1 MCWIISRIRFPTQ
14 LYEPFT
20 DSEGNLSS
28 RPVYRD
34 GQPVQCR
41 DAVARRDRLIEKL
54 ASLTPVHGAL
64 DQIVQRFGTDMVAEV
79 TGRSRRI
86 VRKRGAD
93 RIDRLVV
100 ENRAGS
106 ANLAETQAFM
116 DDDKRILVFSD
127 AGGTGRSYHA
137 ELSAKNRRLRVHYL
151 LEAGW
156 KADAAIQGLGR
167 TNRTNQA
174 QPPLF
179 RPIATNVKAEKR
191 FLSTIARRLDTLG
204 AITKGQRQT
213 GGQGLFRSEDNLESH
228 YARDALRQLYVLL
241 VMGKVEGL
249 LASDVRGC
257 DRAEAYGCQRHQGR
271 VAADHDLPQPS
282 AGADHRSAEHP
293 VHGVRAVADRAHRGR
308 DRIRHL

>member
-1 MCWIISRIRFPTQ
+1 MPPSIQIVSTGEALMERRLAEIPTEEWGDVQVDITPREYVLDYLAHSFPTQ

-28 RPVYRD
+28 RPVFRD

-86 VRKRGAD
+86 VRKRATASIACRREPRRLRQSRRDARPSWMTTSASSSSPTPAAPGAAITPSS
-93 RIDRLVV
+93 RR
-100 ENRAGS
+100 R
-106 ANLAETQAFM
+106 
-116 DDDKRILVFSD
+116 
-127 AGGTGRSYHA
+127 
-137 ELSAKNRRLRVHYL
+137 NRRLRVHYL

-204 AITKGQRQT
+204 AITRGQRQT
-213 GGQGLFRSEDNLESH
+213 GGQGLFRPEDNLESH
-228 YARDALRQLYVLL
+228 YARDALAPAL
-241 VMGKVEGL
+241 
-249 LASDVRGC
+249 
-257 DRAEAYGCQRHQGR
+257 RAARSPAR
-271 VAADHDLPQPS
+271 SRAARFR
-282 AGADHRSAEHP
+282 RSRTRP
-293 VHGVRAVADRAHRGR
+293 D
-308 DRIRHL
+308 